1 MGPGGDALYG
11 QRVSTAQ
18 IECFCGFLRDLKEAC
33 IMKGICGR
41 LLEVDLSSGATKD
54 HDLSE
59 DKFSK
64 YLGGRGL
71 GARLLF
77 DMLPAKTDP
86 LSPENLLFFLTGPLT
101 GTKVPGSSK
110 FVVVTKSPLTGAW
123 CDSYSSG
130 KFPGE
135 IKKLGYDGMI
145 IRGKSNSPSYLRID
159 NQGVQIKEAG
169 WLWGK
174 DSFET
179 DRLIKEAEKEP
190 SAGVSS
196 IGPAG
201 EKLCRFACIN
211 SELYR
216 QAGRGGV
223 GAVMGSKNLKA
234 IVIKGKGHVEQHDR
248 GRLVELNQ
256 SSFQRSR
263 QSRVAQ
269 ARMKYGTPL
278 TLNITHNGGI
288 LPTKNFQFGTW
299 SQALDRIDSEGVH
312 ARTISH
318 KGCISCITP
327 CSLICRV
334 SEGRYQ
340 GVSIEGP
347 EYETLAMFGSN
358 QLIDSLDHVLQANL
372 LCDNLGVDTIS
383 AGNVIG
389 FVMECFERGLISQQ
403 DTGGLDLRFGD
414 REASL
419 KAIEM
424 MAARKDFGDALAE
437 GVARLSKHFGNES
450 ERFAMHV
457 KGMEFPGYEP
467 RGAFGS
473 ALSYAV
479 SPRGACH
486 RRAWPPAKEIL
497 GDYDP
502 FTIEGKGR
510 MIKEVYDEN
519 CVLHSLLVCDFPS
532 KFIPLSQE
540 DYAKYFEAVTG
551 EAISKKDFALI
562 ADRIE
567 TLIRM
572 FNDREGFT
580 RKDDTLPK
588 RTLSEPLPDGPAKGK
603 YIGEANLERMI
614 DEYYEARGWNSE
626 GVPTE
631 ETLKK
636 YEL

>member
-1 MGPGGDALYG
+1 MG
-11 QRVSTAQ
+11 S
-18 IECFCGFLRDLKEAC
+18 
-33 IMKGICGR
+33 MKGISGR
-41 LLEVDLSSGATKD
+41 LLEVDLTRGVTED
-54 HDLSE
+54 HDLPE
-59 DKFSK
+59 DTFRK

-110 FVVVTKSPLTGAW
+110 FVVVTKSPLTGGW

-130 KFPGE
+130 RFPGE
-135 IKKLGYDGMI
+135 IKKLGYDGMV
-145 IRGKSNSPSYLRID
+145 IRGKANAPCYLRID
-159 NQGVQIKEAG
+159 NQGVRIKEAK
-169 WLWGK
+169 WIWGK
-174 DSFET
+174 DSLET

-190 SAGVSS
+190 LAGVSS

-248 GRLVELNQ
+248 NRLVELNQ

-278 TLNITHNGGI
+278 TLNITHGGGI

-299 SQALDRIDSEGVH
+299 DAALGKIDSEAVH
-312 ARTISH
+312 ARMTSR
-318 KGCISCITP
+318 KGCLSCITP

-334 SEGRYQ
+334 SEGS
-340 GVSIEGP
+340 GKGILIEGP

-358 QLIDSLDHVLQANL
+358 QLIHSLDHVLQANL
-372 LCDNLGVDTIS
+372 LCDKLGVDTIS
-383 AGNVIG
+383 AGNIIG
-389 FVMECFERGLISQQ
+389 FMMECFERGLISSR
-403 DTGGLDLRFGD
+403 DTGGFELRFGD
-414 REASL
+414 SAASL

-424 MAARKDFGDALAE
+424 MACREGFGDLLAE
-437 GVARLSKHFGNES
+437 GVRRLSEHIGKQS

-502 FTIEGKGR
+502 FTVEGKAL
-510 MIKEVYDEN
+510 MTKDTYDEN
-519 CVLHSLLVCDFPS
+519 CILHSLLVCDFPA

-540 DYAKYFEAVTG
+540 DYASYFEAVTG
-551 EAISKKDFALI
+551 EVISKADFAVI

-567 TLIRM
+567 TLIRR
-572 FNDREGFT
+572 FNNREGFT
-580 RKDDTLPK
+580 RKDDTLPA
-588 RTLSEPLPDGPAKGK
+588 RTLDEPLPDGPAKGK
-603 YIGEANLERMI
+603 CIGEANLKRMI
-614 DEYYEARGWNSE
+614 DEYYEARGWDSAGIPKGE
-626 GVPTE
+626 A
-631 ETLKK
+631 K
-636 YEL
+636 